1 MQKKSSE
8 ELGLPLPM
16 TSRRGWQRFFPGLAL
31 LKHYKA
37 SWFYHD
43 FFAGIVLG
51 TMLVPIGVA
60 YAVASGLPGIY
71 GLYASIVPLF
81 VYAFLGPS
89 RILVL
94 GPDSSLTAIVLA
106 VILSVS
112 AGDPHRA
119 ISLASM
125 MAIVAGL
132 LCLLAGFARLGFVT
146 ELLSKP
152 IRYGYMNGIALT
164 VMMSQL
170 PNLFGLPSSKDG
182 PFGGLIVAVSG
193 MISHRVNW
201 MTFGLGLSTLI
212 IILFLKRFNRVPGF
226 LIAVVISTMTV
237 AIFDL
242 STSHHVLVLGS
253 MPQGLPAFSIPWLEP
268 GDVLPVLMGGF
279 AIALVSFADT
289 SILSRSYAARDGG
302 YIDQNQEMVA
312 LGAANFV
319 AGFFQGFAVSS
330 SSSRTP
336 IAQIAG
342 AKTQVTGMVGALFVA
357 AVLFFSSD
365 FLSKIPESA
374 LAAVVIT
381 AAWSLLEFSDL
392 KRIYR
397 IQRWEFWLSMFCLIA
412 VIIFGVIPGISLAIV
427 VAIIEFLWESWR
439 PHSAILGRVDGL
451 KGYHDIKRYADA
463 KTIPGL
469 ILFRWDAPLFFANAE
484 LFHQRVL
491 AAIAASESPIKW
503 VVVAA
508 EPVTN
513 LDITA
518 SDVVAD
524 LFQILKQSGVK
535 LNFSEMKDPVKD
547 KLKRFELFDLIG
559 QDSFFPT
566 VGAAVKSY
574 IDTHEVDWQDWQDR

>member
-1 MQKKSSE
+1 MQKKTSE

-71 GLYASIVPLF
+71 GLYASIIPLI

-106 VILSVS
+106 VILSAS
-112 AGDPHRA
+112 AGDPHKA

-182 PFGGLIVAVSG
+182 PFSGLMVAFSG
-193 MISHRVNW
+193 MIDERVNW
-201 MTFGLGLSTLI
+201 MTFALGLSTLI
-212 IILFLKRFNRVPGF
+212 IILLLKRFNRIPGF
-226 LIAVVISTMTV
+226 LVAVVISTVTV

-242 STSHHVLVLGS
+242 STTHHVLVLGS
-253 MPQGLPAFSIPWLEP
+253 MPQGLPAFSIPWIEP

>member
-1 MQKKSSE
+1 MQKNASE
-8 ELGLPLPM
+8 DLGLPLPM
-16 TSRRGWQRFFPGLAL
+16 TSRRGWRRYVPGLAL
-31 LKHYKA
+31 LQHYKA
-37 SWFYHD
+37 AWFYHD

-71 GLYASIVPLF
+71 GLYASIIPLI

-94 GPDSSLTAIVLA
+94 GPDSSLTAIILA
-106 VILSVS
+106 VVLSVS

-132 LCLLAGFARLGFVT
+132 ICLLAGFARLGFVT

-170 PNLFGLPSSKDG
+170 PSLFGLPSSTDG
-182 PFGGLIVAVSG
+182 PFGGLFVVISG
-193 MISHRVNW
+193 MLNHQTNW
-201 MTFGLGLSTLI
+201 MTFVLGLSTI
-212 IILFLKRFNRVPGF
+212 VIILLLKRFNHVPGF
-226 LIAVVISTMTV
+226 LIAVVITTMTV
-237 AIFDL
+237 VMFDL
-242 STSHHVLVLGS
+242 STTQRVSVIGS
-253 MPQGLPAFSIPWLEP
+253 MPQGLPAFSIPWIEP
-268 GDVLPVLMGGF
+268 GDVVPVLVGGF

-336 IAQIAG
+336 IAHIAG
-342 AKTQVTGMVGALFVA
+342 AKTQVTGLVGAMCVA
-357 AVLFFSSD
+357 AVLLFSPN
-365 FLSKIPESA
+365 LLGYIPESA

-381 AAWSLLEFSDL
+381 AAWSLFEFSDL

-397 IQRWEFWLSMFCLIA
+397 IQKWEFWLSLFCLVA
-412 VIIFGVIPGISLAIV
+412 VIIFGVIPGITLAIIV
-427 VAIIEFLWESWR
+427 SIIEFLWESWR

-451 KGYHDIKRYADA
+451 KGYHDIKRYSEA
-463 KTIPGL
+463 KIIPGL

-484 LFHQRVL
+484 LFQQRVL
-491 AAIAASESPIKW
+491 AAIAASDTPTKW

-518 SDVVAD
+518 ADTLAD
-524 LFQILKQSGVK
+524 LFEILQQSGTK
-535 LNFSEMKDPVKD
+535 LYFSEMKDPVKD
-547 KLKRFELFDLIG
+547 KLKRFELFDRLG

-574 IDTHEVDWQDWQDR
+574 IDTHEVDWKDWQDR